1 MTMDATASSTVPE
14 IFDHL
19 VAGGTVP
26 ALRRVS
32 GVCEFD
38 IDDSGQWFL
47 HLDHGVPTLQEATDH
62 PDCLI
67 HCSASDF
74 VEIAEGSRNLFTTY
88 LQGRITVAG
97 DITLALDTRRLLTVA
112 A

>member
-1 MTMDATASSTVPE
+1 MTIDATASSTVPE

-26 ALRRVS
+26 SLRRVS
-32 GVCEFD
+32 GVFEFD
-38 IDDSGQWFL
+38 IDQSGQWFL
-47 HLDHGVPTLQEATDH
+47 RLDHGLPTLQDATDQ

-67 HCSASDF
+67 HCSATDF
-74 VEIAEGSRNLFTTY
+74 VEIAEGSRNLFTTF
-88 LQGRITVAG
+88 LQGRITIAG
-97 DITLALDTRRLLTVA
+97 DATLAMDARRLITVA